1 MYEVYI
7 MKIDA
12 NRTALYII
20 KINIMFLLLCVYYVY
35 FVLESSKPLSQV
47 VQTPGKLKIESAD
60 IDSKFI

>member
-1 MYEVYI
+1 